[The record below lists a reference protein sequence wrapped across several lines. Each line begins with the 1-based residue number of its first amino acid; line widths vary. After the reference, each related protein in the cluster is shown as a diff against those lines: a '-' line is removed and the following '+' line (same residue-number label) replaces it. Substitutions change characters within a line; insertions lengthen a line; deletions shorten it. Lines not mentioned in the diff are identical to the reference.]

1 LVDVCVIIVRFL
13 MMRRGALQIPDGS
26 PRPTFQDHVR
36 RLVDKCL
43 EGSGLDRQTVSERQE
58 AVFRLLN
65 PVYIAAMR
73 RGEEIDIAERTV
85 RVGLVK
91 LGRQKRSAT

>member
-1 LVDVCVIIVRFL
+1 MIITSTV
-13 MMRRGALQIPDGS
+13 QIPDDS

-43 EGSGLDRQTVSERQE
+43 EGSGLDRRTMCERQE

-65 PVYIAAMR
+65 PVYISAMR
-73 RGEEIDIAERTV
+73 RGEEIDIADRTM
-85 RVGLVK
+85 RVGMVK
-91 LGRQKRSAT
+91 LGRQKRPAN